1 MASCLSKLST
11 VAGAV
16 EPTRS
21 SGIPAAQKLWHVS
34 KAHLLELFKESFWRC
49 VAVQSTTLA
58 ALRAPHAVAL
68 PLKARPIFE
77 GKLAMVPRP
86 EPPWLIEPE
95 EQTGMMVP
103 VAEVAMFKRHHM
115 TEPEH
120 DVAVAKLEHET
131 ALAEVPEVSR
141 LEPWDMSELG

>member
-1 MASCLSKLST
+1 MQ
-11 VAGAV
+11 
-16 EPTRS
+16 PTR
-21 SGIPAAQKLWHVS
+21 
-34 KAHLLELFKESFWRC
+34 
-49 VAVQSTTLA
+49 LA
-58 ALRAPHAVAL
+58 ALRARHALAL

-103 VAEVAMFKRHHM
+103 VAEVTMFEWHM

-120 DVAVAKLEHET
+120 GGAVAELEHET
-131 ALAEVPEVSR
+131 ALAKVPEVSR
-141 LEPWDMSELG
+141 L